1 MKSKTIEKLK
11 FQKKEVLLAARFT
24 VKEAETI
31 RHFCQENEIKLTEVV
46 RMAFK
51 NLIPTL

>member
-11 FQKKEVLLAARFT
+11 FQKREVLLAARFT

-31 RHFCQENEIKLTEVV
+31 RQFCAKNEIKLSDVV
-46 RMAFK
+46 RTAFK
-51 NLIPTL
+51 TLIPNL